1 MNTYLK
7 LSSVKNDNNC
17 NCISPFYIDSLTG
30 INPTTSRNYTPEDK
44 DTIKTALYRISNAKG
59 CNVNVCCDPNDPTSS
74 PDAAFTK
81 KFKEKFPMIMPIY
94 TGSTLTSIKLS
105 TTTNVK
111 ESGWSAPSTYMICKI
126 TKATIVDTADPT
138 IKVATKLV
146 TDCFTDQCNQAE
158 TLTLN
163 NLMQNANTDMTN
175 YTYIDDAR
183 VSQAIR
189 ENNIT
194 YVKEYIRTYGTV
206 DAPLTN
212 DSYNNRMI
220 HIASES
226 SGKNSNNSNAN
237 SNEILNMLIA
247 LNANINIT
255 NKLKETPL
263 HFAVRSK
270 NLNNIDSLLTQG
282 VDLTLENNKG
292 ETPMFYAVATGN
304 LRIIKM
310 LYNSG
315 SSILGIDKL
324 GNNLINYCI
333 KNSPSYKEDDTTV
346 LNSKSEIIRFLIDH
360 GISTE
365 QKNIEGIT
373 PLELVSKQINRE
385 INKECALGISAQNAD
400 INEKFFNVKPFREAF
415 TNNTNPITNPTT
427 NPTTNKVALANK
439 SKGAIKQNLTGD
451 TTEHQSLLEIQS
463 MLFNNIIRNNPNTY
477 NGYISVDAIPK
488 GSPIEILDT
497 VCVGDNMTGNED
509 SDECIS
515 KGGQLVKVKNKTT
528 KIKLELLPEDNTVI
542 DAVDEKELYYK
553 KVNDKIPDGTIPS
566 VIKNYNSSLN
576 NNSSNTQISVPQ
588 TTGITYTIGATS
600 SNDISESQS
609 QDSTSFNPQPTKK
622 INIPISDGVSN
633 VIPLVIN
640 GNTTSSS
647 KSSSDLHPSI
657 FDEDVVQKCTTD
669 AIRNSTKITEALT
682 TLANTTPQTTFI
694 DAITSADTSSYG
706 VSNTTIIIGSI
717 TLIVFLLIIGYLI
730 AKYYSSSSIA
740 V

>member
-7 LSSVKNDNNC
+7 LSSIKKNNNC

-59 CNVNVCCDPNDPTSS
+59 CNVSVCCDPNDPTSA
-74 PDAAFTK
+74 PDATFTK
-81 KFKEKFPMIMPIY
+81 QFIQKFPMIMPIY

-105 TTTNVK
+105 TTANVK
-111 ESGWSAPSTYMICKI
+111 TSGWSAPSPYMICKI

-138 IKVATKLV
+138 IKLATKLV

-163 NLMQNANTDMTN
+163 NLMQNANTDMNN

-189 ENNIT
+189 DNNIT

-206 DAPLTN
+206 DVPLTN

-226 SGKNSNNSNAN
+226 NGKNSNNSNAN

-255 NKLKETPL
+255 NKIKETPL

-270 NLNNIDSLLTQG
+270 NLNNIDTLLTQG
-282 VDLTLENNKG
+282 VDLTIANDKG
-292 ETPMFYAVATGN
+292 ETPIFYAVATGD

-315 SSILGIDKL
+315 SSILGIDNL

-333 KNSPSYKEDDTTV
+333 KNSPSYKEDDLAV

-385 INKECALGISAQNAD
+385 INKECSLGISKQNAD
-400 INEKFFNVKPFREAF
+400 INEKFFNVKPIREAF
-415 TNNTNPITNPTT
+415 TNNTKTN
-427 NPTTNKVALANK
+427 NK
-439 SKGAIKQNLTGD
+439 SKGAVKQNLTGD
-451 TTEHQSLLEIQS
+451 TTEHQSLLEIQT
-463 MLFNNIIRNNPNTY
+463 MLFNNIIRNNPNKY

-488 GSPIEILDT
+488 GAPIEILDT

-515 KGGQLVKVKNKTT
+515 KGGQLVKIKNKTT
-528 KIKLELLPEDNTVI
+528 KIKLELLPEDDTVI
-542 DAVDEKELYYK
+542 DTVNQKDLYYK
-553 KVNDKIPDGTIPS
+553 KESDKIPDGTIPS

-576 NNSSNTQISVPQ
+576 NNNSNTQISVPQ

-600 SNDISESQS
+600 SNDISENASS
-609 QDSTSFNPQPTKK
+609 DVTSFNPQPTKK
-622 INIPISDGVSN
+622 ISIPASDSVSN
-633 VIPLVIN
+633 VIPLV
-640 GNTTSSS
+640 TTTDDVSSS
-647 KSSSDLHPSI
+647 SNSSTDLHPSI
-657 FDEDVVQKCTTD
+657 FDEDGEIVRKCKTD

-682 TLANTTPQTTFI
+682 TNANTTPQTTFMT
-694 DAITSADTSSYG
+694 AITSADTSSSG
-706 VSNTTIIIGSI
+706 VSNTTIIIIGSI
-717 TLIVFLLIIGYLI
+717 IFIVFLLIIGYLI
-730 AKYYSSSSIA
+730 AKYYSSSNIA